1 MKRASKFI
9 AGAAAVGALTLAGL
23 GLAQAGGM
31 GYGYGPGYG
40 MGWGGGPGWGMG
52 PGGGWATSGEVGTF
66 VGNRLAALKSELKIT
81 PEQEKAWSA
90 FADQAKQQAEAV
102 QSLRQQMHQQ
112 MASGRAG
119 PGSQEFFALRK
130 SMLELQQS
138 GAEAREAKVKDLYAV
153 LTPDQKAVADQSLG
167 GFEPGRGWGPRGG
180 GWGPGG
186 GGWGRCW

>member
-1 MKRASKFI
+1 MKRTSKFI

-31 GYGYGPGYG
+31 GYGPGYG

-52 PGGGWATSGEVGTF
+52 PGGGWATSSEVGTI

-81 PEQEKAWSA
+81 PDQEKAWNA

-102 QSLRQQMHQQ
+102 QALRQQMHEQ
-112 MASGRAG
+112 MAAG
-119 PGSQEFFALRK
+119 KVVPGSPEFFGLRK
-130 SMLELQQS
+130 SMLELQQT
-138 GAEAREAKVKDLYAV
+138 GAEARATKVKDLYAV

-167 GFEPGRGWGPRGG
+167 GFGPGRGWGPRGG